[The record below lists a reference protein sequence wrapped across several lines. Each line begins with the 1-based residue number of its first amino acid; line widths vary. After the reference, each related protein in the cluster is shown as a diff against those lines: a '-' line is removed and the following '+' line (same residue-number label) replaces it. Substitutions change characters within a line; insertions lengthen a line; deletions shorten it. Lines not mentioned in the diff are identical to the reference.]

1 MRSLFSVVQT
11 ISSMY
16 DHTQGWYIGEWTSQ
30 RFGKD
35 SGWFQKSLWKPWSA
49 RKSHCLRLYL
59 YFLLCIRPIGACC
72 TNFFSIQREV
82 SSSSKKSRKTTVVL
96 LQLIL
101 TYFILINFISLRLV
115 SILLPFSN
123 PWFLHFFNFVLRFSM
138 QSKRDSFCF
147 FFSSFFESF
156 FAFCFFFLASGHLR
170 SYECI
175 KSNFLLLLSNNL
187 KIISAFCFML
197 LRQLSLQLWCSVPT
211 DGVSFIFWWESYP
224 SLRIFL

>member
-59 YFLLCIRPIGACC
+59 YFLLCIRPIGAC
-72 TNFFSIQREV
+72 TVAAFVQSVLAALTFSVYNERYPVQV
-82 SSSSKKSRKTTVVL
+82 KKVKKQLSRN
-96 LQLIL
+96 QNHRC
-101 TYFILINFISLRLV
+101 FIAINLDLFQLINFISLRLV

-138 QSKRDSFCF
+138 KERFILFLF
-147 FFSSFFESF
+147 FFFFCILF
-156 FAFCFFFLASGHLR
+156 RVLFLFFGLWPFAFIWMH
-170 SYECI
+170 
-175 KSNFLLLLSNNL
+175 
-187 KIISAFCFML
+187 
-197 LRQLSLQLWCSVPT
+197 
-211 DGVSFIFWWESYP
+211 
-224 SLRIFL
+224 